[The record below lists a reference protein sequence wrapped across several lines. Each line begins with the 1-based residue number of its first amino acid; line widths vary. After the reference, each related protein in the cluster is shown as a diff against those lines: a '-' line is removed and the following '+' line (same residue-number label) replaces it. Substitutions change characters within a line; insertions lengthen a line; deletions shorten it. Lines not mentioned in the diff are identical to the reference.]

1 MLLTGPGGTGKS
13 HVVKTV
19 HKVMEHYRVGHT
31 IRFLAPTGSAAS
43 LIDGMTVHKGLG
55 IKVKSTDKGKG
66 NQKLADNQDYSVTI
80 TTQNKTKLRDEW
92 RLVEIVMIDECS
104 LLSAELLSE
113 IDAALR
119 FAKEVADQ
127 WFGGITVIFAG
138 DFFSIPSS
146 MRHSSL

>member
-13 HVVKTV
+13 HVVKAV
-19 HKVMEHYRVGHT
+19 HKVMEHYRAGHT

-66 NQKLADNQDYSVTI
+66 NRKLADNQEDYSIVI

-92 RLVEIVMIDECS
+92 RLVPPVRS
-104 LLSAELLSE
+104 QKASE
-113 IDAALR
+113 IKDR
-119 FAKEVADQ
+119 GPGPQKT
-127 WFGGITVIFAG
+127 GNKYIK
-138 DFFSIPSS
+138 
-146 MRHSSL
+146 MRHIPAKSGLGV

>member
-13 HVVKTV
+13 HIIKAV

-43 LIDGMTVHKGLG
+43 FIDGMTVHKGLG
-55 IKVKSTDKGKG
+55 IINKVKSTDKGKG
-66 NQKLADNQDYSVTI
+66 NRKLADNQEDYSVVI

-92 RLVEIVMIDECS
+92 RLVEIVIIDECS
-104 LLSAELLSE
+104 LLSAELLLE

-119 FAKEVADQ
+119 FAKEVADASENR
-127 WFGGITVIFAG
+127 GKSDIAICR
-138 DFFSIPSS
+138 S
-146 MRHSSL
+146 